1 MPLTV
6 SSLERQLVSANANM
20 KAYVATLDG
29 DIDAKQKKR
38 DPKWRGLQSARLQ
51 VESRL
56 RSAKAV
62 VAYTEEIKQSKA
74 ENSAA
79 E

>member
-6 SSLERQLVSANANM
+6 SSLERQLVSARANLE
-20 KAYVATLDG
+20 AYVATLDG
-29 DIDAKQKKR
+29 DLDAKQKKR
-38 DPKWRGLQSARLQ
+38 DPKWRCLQSARRQ

-62 VAYTEEIKQSKA
+62 VAYTAELEQSKA